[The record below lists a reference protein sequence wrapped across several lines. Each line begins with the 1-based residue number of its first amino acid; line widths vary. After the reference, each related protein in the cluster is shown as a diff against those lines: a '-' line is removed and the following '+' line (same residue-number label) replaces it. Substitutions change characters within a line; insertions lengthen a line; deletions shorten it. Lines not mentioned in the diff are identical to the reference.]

1 MSDALRV
8 EDLTK
13 GFGGNR
19 AVDGCSLEIEP
30 HRITGLIGPNGA
42 GKSTVFNLVGGQL
55 RPDRGRIAW
64 SGRQIAGC
72 RPDQI
77 ARLGIG
83 RTFQI
88 PREFAALT
96 VIENLMVVP
105 HGQFGEGLGSL
116 ATAGRRVRREEAAL
130 RERALGVLEYVEL
143 ADKADD
149 PAGGLSGGQKKLLEL
164 ARCLMGEPRLVL
176 LDEPT
181 AGVNPR
187 LIGDL
192 LGVLRRLNADGIT
205 LAIIEHNM
213 NVVMTLCDRI
223 IVLDGG
229 RTLMTGTPEE
239 VRNDPRVLEAYLG
252 GAEHA

>member
-1 MSDALRV
+1 MSAALEV
-8 EDLTK
+8 TDLRK
-13 GFGGNR
+13 DFGGNR
-19 AVDGCSLEIEP
+19 AVDGCSFSIDAG
-30 HRITGLIGPNGA
+30 RITGLIGPNGA
-42 GKSTVFNLVGGQL
+42 GKSTVFNLIGGQL
-55 RPDRGRIAW
+55 RPDGGRIAW
-64 SGRQIAGC
+64 DDRQLVGC

-88 PREFAALT
+88 PREFGALT
-96 VIENLMVVP
+96 VIENLMAVP
-105 HGQFGEGLGSL
+105 GRQFGERMRSL
-116 ATAGRRVRREEAAL
+116 LTTGRRVAEEEVHL
-130 RERALGVLEYVEL
+130 RERALAVLEYVEL
-143 ADKADD
+143 ADQADS

-164 ARCLMGEPRLVL
+164 ARCLMGQPRLVL

-192 LGVLRRLNADGIT
+192 VGVLRRLKEDGIT
-205 LAIIEHNM
+205 LAIVEHNM
-213 NVVMTLCDRI
+213 NVVMGLCDRI

-229 RTLMTGTPEE
+229 RTLMTGTPDE

-252 GAEHA
+252 GAAHA